1 MSEFVALDTQ
11 EIANDQKNSLQEKR
25 EYLDLL
31 NEQYI
36 NVNKMLINSKN
47 ESEKEVLKQNLQFL
61 SNQISNTII
70 AIETLDTEFN
80 KNAKPVLDLV
90 AWKKKKLLEHWKK
103 LEEKLINSQYK
114 NQPQLTDQNIKDRT
128 KTFQALR
135 KLGPTANVYFGG
147 RKKSKRNK
155 RMGRKSRKLMC
166 PKNCCGVS
174 VSKCGCPKSCRHCN
188 CHEIKRLRKKLRK
201 KSCKK
206 SKRKKRKRSK
216 TKKRRRRK

>member
-11 EIANDQKNSLQEKR
+11 EIAIDQKKSLQEKK

-36 NVNKMLINSKN
+36 NVNKMLINAKN
-47 ESEKEVLKQNLQFL
+47 QSEKESLKQNLQFL

-70 AIETLDTEFN
+70 AIELLDTEFK
-80 KNAKPVLDLV
+80 KNAEPVLDDV

-103 LEEKLINSQYK
+103 LEEKLKNSQYK
-114 NQPQLTDQNIKDRT
+114 HQPQFTDKDIKDRT

-188 CHEIKRLRKKLRK
+188 CHEIKRLRKLLRK

-206 SKRKKRKRSK
+206 SKRKKRRKRKK
-216 TKKRRRRK
+216 TKRKRR